1 MNIKVMGLNED
12 GKLVELGSND
22 EKSKCVGDILNQ
34 IFKNDGKIEID
45 KAKNKAK
52 NETKEDMVKP
62 QENNNAKVD
71 GKKELIDY
79 DREYNIYEV
88 LTLLKNMAIGT
99 EVECLKDKVRYSL
112 TKIETYFGIFECG
125 LFEEIDPD
133 ISITDKYYLSE
144 LLDLK
149 FKLVKEEEIK
159 PQDRWIGIDSLS
171 ELINLL
177 QNNKVSKLKVN
188 GEDVY
193 LLDDNAIY
201 NHSNFQAFS
210 DLVMPRYNLGD
221 LAYSSLEYIEA
232 L

>member
-22 EKSKCVGDILNQ
+22 KKSKCVNDILNQ

-45 KAKNKAK
+45 KAKNEAK
-52 NETKEDMVKP
+52 NETKEEIDRL
-62 QENNNAKVD
+62 QEDNNAKVNN
-71 GKKELIDY
+71 KKELVDY

-88 LTLLKNMAIGT
+88 LTLLKNMPIGT
-99 EVECLKDKVRYSL
+99 EVECLKDERKFLLR
-112 TKIETYFGIFECG
+112 KIEDCNAFVYD
-125 LFEEIDPD
+125 LIDAKTSYIPVAEV
-133 ISITDKYYLSE
+133 YYLSE

-201 NHSNFQAFS
+201 KHSNFEAFT
-210 DLVMPRYNLGD
+210 DLVMPRYDLGD
-221 LAYSSLEYIEA
+221 LAYSSLEYIETI
-232 L
+232 